1 MPLKHPWRYP
11 VRCSAFVSLYTP
23 EAKSTLETQQLDSAA
38 AIWLVSNKWL
48 LARFVTIWSIKF
60 RKSLFSFTADI
71 GKDLGTCL
79 GIEGTC
85 WTWMRK
91 KKSPQTGGWRKTWM
105 EDGVMIPCAGVWK
118 KASHLRHQIISLP
131 ANTANMRLHYDG
143 NLMWMHLLLL

>member
-1 MPLKHPWRYP
+1 MPLKHPWRCP

-23 EAKSTLETQQLDSAA
+23 EAERMLETQQLDSAA

-48 LARFVTIWSIKF
+48 LAIFVTTWSIKF
-60 RKSLFSFTADI
+60 RKSLFNFTADI

-91 KKSPQTGGWRKTWM
+91 KKNQTGGWRKKWM
-105 EDGVMIPCAGVWK
+105 EVCVMVFGRKQAILGAKLCPCL
-118 KASHLRHQIISLP
+118 HHM
-131 ANTANMRLHYDG
+131 ANMRLHCDG
-143 NLMWMHLLLL
+143 NLMWMHFHVLLLH